1 MKIEKINIS
10 SIYPQIEDHGACFTT
25 FFTEKNKEIN
35 FGKRPA
41 IVIFPGGGY
50 WFTSAREAEP
60 IALTFAAKGFQAII
74 VDYSTKDTAK
84 DANFPQQ
91 LLEGFSAIDYLR
103 KHADELDIDPTKISV
118 IGFSAGG
125 HMAGMMG
132 TRYGEKVVCDTF
144 KVTPDEVRPD
154 AMILSYP
161 VLTSGKYG
169 HRGCFTCLIGEAAA
183 ADESMFKKIDIIE
196 NVTEN
201 TPPAFIWTSFTDDC
215 VPAQNSLMMA
225 TKMLEKGVKCELH
238 MFREVWHG
246 ASLADHTIISNP
258 ESVSWS
264 DGYNRPH
271 VAHWVKLCLEWL
283 DEELKLG
290 FKL

>member
-1 MKIEKINIS
+1 MNVEQFKIS
-10 SIYPQIEDHGACFTT
+10 SVYPQIEDFGATFKT
-25 FFTEKNKEIN
+25 FFTETNNELN

-50 WFTSAREAEP
+50 WFTSAREADP
-60 IALTFAAKGFQAII
+60 IALTFAAKGFQAIV
-74 VDYSTKDTAK
+74 VDYSTKNTAEK
-84 DANFPQQ
+84 AHYPQQ
-91 LLEGFSAIDYLR
+91 LLEGIAAIDYLR
-103 KHADELDIDPTKISV
+103 KHADELNIDPTKISV

-132 TRYGEKVVCDTF
+132 TLYGEKVVCDTF
-144 KVTPDEVRPD
+144 NVTPEQVRPD
-154 AMILSYP
+154 AMILSYA
-161 VLTSGKYG
+161 VLSSGQYG
-169 HRGCFTCLIGEAAA
+169 HRGSFSCLLGEELA
-183 ADESMFKKIDIIE
+183 ADESNFKKVDIIE

-201 TPPAFIWTSFTDDC
+201 TPPAFLWTSYTDDC
-215 VPAQNSLMMA
+215 VPPQNSLMMA

-246 ASLADHTIISNP
+246 ASLADHSIISDPN
-258 ESVSWS
+258 SVSWAW
-264 DGYNRPH
+264 GYNRPH

-283 DEELKLG
+283 DEELQLG